1 MRIQFSQ
8 RALLLLSLAAATM
21 SCSKEPV
28 AQTPLVVPQAQ
39 NPSQP
44 AMTTT
49 TATGTIDAAGIAAS
63 YEAHFNDERLE
74 RIVETRSGAGS
85 AEYSFKGARLL
96 HYSGPALHD
105 ARAVDL
111 RMDVNGRVLSAT
123 AGADPMSQ
131 EQISEITS
139 RAQLLRSHALA
150 QAAVSGHQ

>member
-1 MRIQFSQ
+1 MRIQVGPP
-8 RALLLLSLAAATM
+8 ALLLLSLAAATM

-28 AQTPLVVPQAQ
+28 PQTPLVVPQAQ
-39 NPSQP
+39 NETQAPV
-44 AMTTT
+44 TT
-49 TATGTIDAAGIAAS
+49 TATGTIDASGISAS
-63 YEAHFNDERLE
+63 YEAQFSDNRLE
-74 RIVETRSGAGS
+74 RIVETRGAAGS

-123 AGADPMSQ
+123 AGSEPMSQ

-139 RAQLLRSHALA
+139 RAQLLRSHALT
-150 QAAVSGHQ
+150 QVAVRGHQ